1 MNQHWKKILGTVTA
15 AAVLAGTV
23 WAVGGTGSDPVI
35 SLSYLQQTFQP
46 QLLEETE
53 QAIHDGLGG
62 TYAQELREAVESSAA
77 VRLGAQKQQ
86 SGVKQKASTVLLL
99 KQGDML
105 TAEPGCKITVKDGK
119 VLADTSYLVDVTG
132 GTTVQ
137 KNSILSSGR
146 LYMMGDT
153 TTGELVVQSATCE
166 VTVNG
171 VYRLSPSDSVDYGS
185 RVRALEQMG
194 LFRGTNTGFQLE
206 ATSNRAQGLVMFLR
220 LLGLEDE
227 ALAYTGACPFTDVKG
242 HWAERYVA
250 YAYSQGLTSGTSST
264 RFSPNSAITC
274 QQYATFLLRA
284 LGYTE
289 NEDFTYANA
298 VGDLSDKGIVTTAEG
313 RSLSTGAFYR
323 YKMAYLSYAG
333 LYGVDQD
340 NGGLLMNALVDSGSV
355 TRQQLAQGLALV
367 TGSKIS

>member
-1 MNQHWKKILGTVTA
+1 MNQHWKKILGA
-15 AAVLAGTV
+15 AAAVAVLAGTV

-35 SLSYLQQTFQP
+35 SLSYLQQKFQP
-46 QLLEETE
+46 QLEADAR
-53 QAIHDGLGG
+53 QAIHDGLGAVYG
-62 TYAQELREAVESSAA
+62 QELREAVESSAA
-77 VRLGAQKQQ
+77 VRLTAQKKQAA
-86 SGVKQKASTVLLL
+86 VKQKSSTVLLL

-119 VLADTSYLVDVTG
+119 LLADTSYLVDVTG
-132 GTTVQ
+132 GSTVP
-137 KNSILSSGR
+137 KSSTLSSGH

-171 VYRLSPSDSVDYGS
+171 VYALSPSDAVDYGS

-227 ALAYTGACPFTDVKG
+227 ALAYTGSCPFTDVKG
-242 HWAERYVA
+242 HWAEPYVA
-250 YAYSQGLTSGTSST
+250 YAYSQGLTSGTSTT

-284 LGYTE
+284 LGYE
-289 NEDFTYANA
+289 EDQDFTYANA
-298 VGDLSDKGIVTTAEG
+298 VNDLVGHDILTSAESRG
-313 RSLSTGAFYR
+313 LSSGAFYR

-333 LYGVDQD
+333 LFGVDQD
-340 NGGLLMNALVDSGSV
+340 DGGLLMNALVDSGSV

-367 TGSKIS
+367 TGGKIS